1 VRRTLYIL
9 AFLVVVACV
18 LWAGTYSQAVS
29 VDANDGIEV
38 GGTWYPQYLSMGMFD
53 ASSVIVTAL
62 RFTDVTVPKDSTIS
76 SATITLQASELVGT
90 ITNVHVVWFGE
101 ASDNPAVFGSGRL
114 PSAVSATT
122 ASATWNPSAWT
133 TDTTYS
139 LTVTT
144 IVQELVNRDGWTSG
158 NAMAFTGNGNTSSS
172 TSYASAYESSGG
184 GVHTFATL
192 AITYVDAAGRRK
204 NVQVR
209 IE

>member
-1 VRRTLYIL
+1 MRRTLSIL
-9 AFLVVVACV
+9 AFLALACV

-29 VDANDGIEV
+29 VDANDGIEL
-38 GGTWYPQYLSMGMFD
+38 GGTWYPQYVSIGKYD
-53 ASSVIVTAL
+53 ATTVIVTAL
-62 RFTDVTVPKDSTIS
+62 RFTSVTVPKDSTIS
-76 SATITLQASELVGT
+76 SATITLQASALVGT
-90 ITNVHVVWFGE
+90 ITNVHSVFYGE
-101 ASDNPAVFGSGRL
+101 AADNPDVFGSGRL
-114 PSAVSATT
+114 PSGVSPTT

-144 IVQELVNRDGWTSG
+144 IVQELVNRAGWVSG

-192 AITYVDAAGRRK
+192 AIDYVDAAGRRK

-209 IE
+209 IQ

>member
-1 VRRTLYIL
+1 MKRTLYTLVSAL
-9 AFLVVVACV
+9 ALACV

-29 VDANDGIEV
+29 VDANDGIDLDAA
-38 GGTWYPQYLSMGMFD
+38 WYPANLAIGKYD
-53 ASSVIVTAL
+53 ATIPITTAL
-62 RFTDVTVPKDSTIS
+62 RFTSVTVPKSATIS
-76 SATITLQASELVGT
+76 SATITLQASGLSGT
-90 ITNVHVVWFGE
+90 ITNVHSVFYGE
-101 ASDNPAVFGSGRL
+101 ASDNPAEFGSGRL
-114 PSAVSATT
+114 PSSVTPTT
-122 ASATWNPSAWT
+122 ASATWNPTAWV
-133 TDTTYS
+133 TDTTYA

-144 IVQELVNRDGWTSG
+144 IVQELVNRALWASG
-158 NAMAFTGNGNTSSS
+158 NAMAFVADGSTSSS